1 MVVPCPRLCGL
12 YRESVGKGWGE
23 LARDTGW
30 FAPAIKGRAK
40 SLAVKFPI
48 FKPGSSRRV
57 QRSEPWR
64 GSGQSRAGSPET
76 GR

>member
-12 YRESVGKGWGE
+12 YRELVGKGWEE
-23 LARDTGW
+23 LDLNTGW
-30 FAPAIKGRAK
+30 FAPAIKGWAK

-48 FKPGSSRRV
+48 PTSVSSKRVRRTG
-57 QRSEPWR
+57 PWE
-64 GSGQSRAGSPET
+64 GFGQSRAGGPET